1 MAGIDFAALAAPFH
15 PDDLEWRVQTSGEKN
30 GRPWALVLT
39 YITNRAI
46 QDRLDA
52 VVGPENWRN
61 TFAPGPTGGV
71 MCGISIKIGDEWVTK
86 WDGAENTDVEAVK
99 GGLSGAMKRAAVQW
113 GIGRYLYRLDES
125 FAQISDAGRFR
136 GKTKDG
142 TTFRWDPPA
151 LPQWALPEGV
161 KHVPASSRR
170 PAEVTVAADSAEL
183 SEDLATVRPLVAAD
197 APSCPKCDGPMWDNR
212 LGKKNPKAPDFRC
225 RDRTCDGV
233 VWPPKGAAAKTGT
246 GPTMPATQE
255 IPF

>member
-15 PDDLEWRVQTSGEKN
+15 PDDLEWRVQTSGERN

-71 MCGISIKIGDEWVTK
+71 MCGISVRIGDEWVTK

-99 GGLSGAMKRAAVQW
+99 GGLSAAMKRAAVQW

-125 FAQISDAGRFR
+125 FAQVSEGGRFR
-136 GKTKDG
+136 AKAKDG
-142 TTFRWDPPA
+142 TTFRWDPPS
-151 LPQWALPEGV
+151 LPAWALPEGV
-161 KHVPASSRR
+161 KQAPARKPAAESPVVPDAAE
-170 PAEVTVAADSAEL
+170 PAEDPIVARAMVATDS
-183 SEDLATVRPLVAAD
+183 
-197 APSCPKCDGPMWDNR
+197 PSCPKCDGPMWDNR
-212 LGKKNPKAPDFRC
+212 LGKKNPKAPDYRC

-233 VWPPKGAAAKTGT
+233 VWPPKGPAAAKPGAVAVVA
-246 GPTMPATQE
+246 GQE
-255 IPF
+255 VPF